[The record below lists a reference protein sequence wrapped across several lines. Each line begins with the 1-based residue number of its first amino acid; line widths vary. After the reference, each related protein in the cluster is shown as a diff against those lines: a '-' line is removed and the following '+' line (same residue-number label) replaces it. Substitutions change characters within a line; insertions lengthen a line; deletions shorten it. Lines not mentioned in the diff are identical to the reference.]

1 MIVNFILLTLSSFF
15 LSFEATLARLQ
26 RLRKWAHLEGILTF
40 RCKIMATSEK
50 KILAALPK
58 LSSRRV
64 EILLE
69 DVIGCRW
76 TISVLRAV
84 ARGVNRPGAL
94 ERHIDGISTKVLTDR
109 LRHFT
114 RAGIFERVQFPEIPP
129 HVEYRLTTF
138 GEKFL
143 RLLEEVERLQA
154 ELDEGEGGPAA
165 KPLQA

>member
-1 MIVNFILLTLSSFF
+1 LL
-15 LSFEATLARLQ
+15 

-40 RCKIMATSEK
+40 RCKIMATNEK
-50 KILAALPK
+50 KILAALSK
-58 LSSRRV
+58 LNSRRV

-114 RAGIFERVQFPEIPP
+114 RAGIFE
-129 HVEYRLTTF
+129 YRLTTF

-154 ELDEGEGGPAA
+154 ELNEGEGGPPRNVF
-165 KPLQA
+165 KRED